1 MNSSLPI
8 SPSRPS
14 GRSLFRAF
22 WRSLTGAVLAL
33 AFAGQAALPPNRD
46 TTFQTQGMD
55 ALPNAALVLPDGK
68 IVIAG
73 NFTTVGGS
81 SHPGLARLNADGSV
95 DESFNPPIAAS
106 SAFGKPIVVG
116 LTRLPDGKLLVAGQ
130 ASFLTTGAVARTNI
144 IRFNADGSVDPTF
157 NANGINY
164 FTGLAVQADGKVL
177 YTTFLNNP
185 GVFGPARLN
194 ADGSPDSTFRYTSG
208 LTGGLQAIQLLSQPD
223 GHTLVLQGDNNP
235 NVGGLQYLFWLK
247 PDGSLDNTFKFTSQL
262 QDESRFAVAADGKLL
277 VAAYGGGFTPQIQR
291 LAADGTPD
299 ANFIY
304 LTQPNNQGVHPVP
317 AAFLPDGG
325 AVVVRNPTAGDR
337 RVSFFYLT
345 PAGKL
350 AGSLDL
356 PNAGNVPGLGT
367 QTTRAFAVQPDGKVL
382 FAQVFVDGI
391 QNVFGMFRLPVPP
404 APAPP
409 VITVQPTSQTI
420 GAGESLFLTVTAT
433 SGSPLTYQWLHA
445 GTNLTGQTFQALNL
459 GQNSLERAGDF
470 FAVVG
475 NAFGAVTSQVATITV
490 RPPAAMV
497 MTQQPVGGTVKLS
510 QNFSLTAQCTTEV
523 TTGYQWFK
531 NNAPLAG
538 GTGSGFGFAS
548 VNLPANDLNRTG
560 DYFVVFTNAFGGAL
574 TSSVVHLDLI
584 LPGPPQLT
592 TQPPDLALFAS
603 QPVQLGVTAVA
614 DGFITYQW
622 QHAGTNLKTSPT
634 IPNANAAT
642 LTVSATDTNRFGS
655 YSVIVTVSPGG
666 STTSRVAQVTLLP
679 SGPPVLLRQPESMA
693 LDFGVNTNLSAAF
706 NGEAPVT
713 VYWLHAGTNVLLS
726 AGKPGSLYLTLD
738 TPATNLFS
746 LGAVPATAG
755 DYLFVASNR
764 FGSVTSSVATV
775 TVRPPTPATI
785 TTDLTNS
792 VVGIG
797 EFNFV
802 ALRQGLVVTN
812 LGNQET
818 THLLAFRVAS
828 GLPPF
833 RDSGLWQLALG
844 VSNRFYVGENS
855 GAAAAA
861 GTWGFAPGAE
871 GYLALALTNF
881 PGAGDI
887 SRLEALED
895 GRFGILVGGDNTKA
909 QAGTYR
915 VLGARR
921 PATNTFALDVVSP
934 NPVLVTWLKDGAPL
948 DSKFRNYVIATTA
961 LGNPPVPGGV
971 NTRFLLSLPDLQPND
986 AGQYSAVITN
996 LFVNPDH
1003 TFGQP
1008 PYVITSASSS
1018 RTVTLTVRGFTETNA
1033 PPVVDAFEFG
1043 SPTALDEPTA
1053 AWVQADDSVL
1063 LGVRSTTFGGGS
1075 SVVDRLSL
1083 LASDGRT
1090 NWQAANL
1097 PAQIRAV
1104 LPDGQGGV
1112 FVGGHNNDSGDF
1124 FLNRM
1129 LPATLIGG
1137 GKTNFTATNVWST
1150 AVYGPSTNFFDNSG
1164 VVHGAEVVG
1173 LLPATDGVLVA
1184 GRFRGQSRFGATNVP
1199 YIGGLFYHL
1208 GGITLTNANP
1218 TAFDRSWDL
1227 YLAKYDL
1234 AGNIVWVRG
1243 YGGTNDETLTSFT
1256 TDAAGNLYLAG
1267 SFKGG
1272 AKFGS
1277 LTVESTKRVD
1287 SPTLTTYVND
1297 GFLAKLTPDGTPVWV
1312 KNFGGTSLGALADT
1326 QIAAAVTDPAGGAYF
1341 TVTRNQSF
1349 ATVQP
1354 GVAVGS
1360 RYLARLNPA
1369 GEIQWA
1375 QTLEVVGNA
1384 DSFSGV
1390 GNSRLVLDAD
1400 GNVAL
1405 ADAYPTSNPN
1415 FPIALGA
1422 ASVPRRPSVGTL
1434 VAKFAPSGTLLWA
1447 RPLDEKLP
1455 FAQDPRNAN
1464 TRLLALSPNGGLIAI
1479 GSLAGGNSSAGYTN
1493 AGQRFDEFELVT
1505 GNNGTANPTDVFIA
1519 RLAANFTPAAPQ
1531 FTVRPVSQTGLLQ
1544 DSLTLTGRATGVPAP
1559 SYQWLL
1565 NGVPVPGG
1573 TNRLLTFADLERTN
1587 RGSYSLVVSNA
1598 YGVVTSEPVGVTPQ
1612 LRPSMTGWTLATA
1625 TTNYLGAPAKV
1636 GADDAGNAYALLV
1649 GYANGGVLEL
1659 RKFGPDGLYQWR
1671 FTDSPDAITGYIL
1684 SPLAPVVA
1692 PSGEVFVAGRVIVR
1706 PDQSHRTEANFL
1718 ARLNPADGS
1727 FLWVKTLGTVPTG
1740 QTDVATVRLLDLDG
1754 VGHVRVLT
1762 VDNLGA
1768 NRAVRTFAFDGTE
1781 SVPPTVALLP
1791 AVRDVNNACYA
1802 LDRAGGIYFYAN
1814 RTESL
1819 NLGPTNFTA
1828 LGVNGAQSY
1837 VLAHYDATGAFQ
1849 WVRTFAGPGGV
1860 VITPTL
1866 NTDAA
1871 GNLLIAGGV
1880 SLGNGQTLQVGTNVL
1895 TGNGY
1900 VAKVTPAG
1908 DVAWAKGW
1916 YLNIRDAVL
1925 DAQGAVYFTGWFRFA
1940 PGPNGSTTRR
1950 IPFGT
1955 NIVSGSSLLGQDQFV
1970 AKVGPD
1976 GQERFI
1982 RQTGG
1987 PDFSTFDNAVYYRLA
2002 VDSHGIVT
2010 TAGFTLVKHA
2020 GGGLDFGDLRFT
2032 WPNLVPFD
2040 FNNSGGD
2047 LVCYYIAR
2055 LEADV
2060 APTAPPVVTFVPPPP
2075 GSSTLRLDWPAGYV
2089 LQYRAS
2095 LTAGAWETLN
2105 VPPPYDA
2112 ILAGVVQG
2120 YFRVV
2125 PQP

>member
-1 MNSSLPI
+1 MNSSLLT

-22 WRSLTGAVLAL
+22 WRSLTGALLAL

-95 DESFNPPIAAS
+95 DESFNPPIAAN

-130 ASFLTTGAVARTNI
+130 VSFLTTGAIARTNI

-194 ADGSPDSTFRYTSG
+194 ADGSPDSTFRYSSG
-208 LTGGLQAIQLLSQPD
+208 ITGGLQAIQLLSQPD

-247 PDGSLDNTFKFTSQL
+247 TDGTLDNTFKFTSQL

-299 ANFIY
+299 ANFIF

-345 PAGKL
+345 PTGKL

-367 QTTRAFAVQPDGKVL
+367 QTTRAFAVQPDGKLL

-409 VITVQPTSQTI
+409 VITVQPTSKSI

-445 GTNLTGQTFQALNL
+445 GTNLSGQTFQALSL

-470 FAVVG
+470 QAVVG

-538 GTGSGFGFAS
+538 GSGQGFGYAS

-560 DYFVVFTNAFGGAL
+560 DYFVVFTNDFGGAL
-574 TSSVVHLDLI
+574 TSSVVHVDLI

-592 TQPPDLALFAS
+592 TQPADLVLFAS
-603 QPVQLGVTAVA
+603 QPVQLAVTAVA

-622 QHAGTNLKTSPT
+622 QHAGTNLKTSPS
-634 IPNANAAT
+634 IPTANAAT

-655 YSVIVTVSPGG
+655 YSVIVTVNPGG

-679 SGPPVLLRQPESMA
+679 SGPPVLLRQPESLA

-713 VYWLHAGTNVLLS
+713 VYWLHAGTNVLFS
-726 AGKPGSLYLTLD
+726 AGKPGSLYPTLD

-855 GAAAAA
+855 GAAAAT
-861 GTWGFAPGAE
+861 GTWGFAPGANN
-871 GYLALALTNF
+871 YLALALTNF
-881 PGAGDI
+881 PRVGDI

-895 GRFGILVGGDNTKA
+895 GRFGVLIGGNTA
-909 QAGTYR
+909 QAQGGTYR

-921 PATNTFALDVVSP
+921 PATNTFTLDVVSP
-934 NPVLVTWLKDGAPL
+934 NPVIVTWFKDGTPL
-948 DSKFRNYVIATTA
+948 DQKARVYLTAGGA
-961 LGNPPVPGGV
+961 LGTPPAPGGV
-971 NTRFLLSLPDLQPND
+971 NQRYQILLPDVQPGD
-986 AGQYSAVITN
+986 AGKYMAVVTN
-996 LFVNPDH
+996 LFPNPDH

-1008 PYVITSASSS
+1008 PYILTSATTSSA
-1018 RTVTLTVRGFTETNA
+1018 VTLTVRGFTETNA

-1053 AWVQADDSVL
+1053 AWVQADDSML

-1104 LPDGQGGV
+1104 LPDGHGGV

-1129 LPATLIGG
+1129 LPATLING

-1199 YIGGLFYHL
+1199 YIGNLFYHL
-1208 GGITLTNANP
+1208 GGITLTNANT

-1243 YGGTNDETLTSFT
+1243 YGGTNDERLTSFT

-1277 LTVESTKRVD
+1277 LTIESTKRVD

-1326 QIAAAVTDPAGGAYF
+1326 QIAAAVTDPAGGAYL

-1354 GVAVGS
+1354 GMAVGS
-1360 RYLARLNPA
+1360 RYLARVNPA
-1369 GEIQWA
+1369 GELQWA
-1375 QTLEVVGNA
+1375 QTLEVVGNL

-1405 ADAYPTSNPN
+1405 ADAYPTSSPN
-1415 FPIALGA
+1415 FPIVLGA

-1434 VAKFAPSGTLLWA
+1434 LAKFAPSGTLLWA

-1464 TRLLALSPNGGLIAI
+1464 TRILALSPNGGLIAI

-1505 GNNGTANPTDVFIA
+1505 NNNGTANPTDVFIA
-1519 RLAANFTPAAPQ
+1519 RLAANFAPAAPQ

-1565 NGVPVPGG
+1565 NGVPVPGA
-1573 TNRLLTFADLERTN
+1573 TNRLLTFDDLERTN
-1587 RGSYSLVVSNA
+1587 RGRYSLVVSNA
-1598 YGVVTSEPVGVTPQ
+1598 YGVVTSEPVDVTPKI
-1612 LRPSMTGWTLATA
+1612 RPNMTGWTLATS
-1625 TTNYLGAPAKV
+1625 TTNYLGTPARV
-1636 GADDAGNAYALLV
+1636 GVDDAGNTYVLLT

-1659 RKFGPDGLYQWR
+1659 RKFGPDGRFAWR
-1671 FTDSPDAITGYIL
+1671 YNTQTDAATTLVL
-1684 SPLAPVVA
+1684 SPFSPVVA
-1692 PSGEVFVAGRVIVR
+1692 ASGEVFLAGRIIVQ
-1706 PDQSHRTEANFL
+1706 PDPFHRSEDNFL
-1718 ARLNPADGS
+1718 ARINPADGS
-1727 FLWVKTLGTVPTG
+1727 VLWLRNLGGVVPG
-1740 QTDVATVRLLDLDG
+1740 QTDTSSVRLLSLDRQ
-1754 VGHVRVLT
+1754 GHVRALIGDASGT
-1762 VDNLGA
+1762 TRSL
-1768 NRAVRTFAFDGTE
+1768 RTFAFDGTE
-1781 SVPPTVALLP
+1781 TPPATLAFLP
-1791 AVRDVNNACYA
+1791 VVKDPNNARYA
-1802 LDRAGGIYFYAN
+1802 VDREGGIYFYAN
-1814 RTESL
+1814 RIEAFSL
-1819 NLGPTNFTA
+1819 GATNLAA
-1828 LGVNGAQSY
+1828 LGTAGGQSF
-1837 VLAHYDATGAFQ
+1837 VLARYDANGVFQ
-1849 WVRTFAGPGGV
+1849 WSRAFAGSGV
-1860 VITPTL
+1860 ATVTPAL

-1871 GNLLIAGGV
+1871 GNLIIAGGL
-1880 SLGNGQTLQVGTNVL
+1880 SLNFGQTFQIGTNQL
-1895 TGNGY
+1895 TGSGY
-1900 VAKVTPAG
+1900 AAKITPAG

-1916 YLNIRDAVL
+1916 FLNIRDAVL
-1925 DAQGAVYFTGWFRFA
+1925 GADDSVYLTGWFRFSFA
-1940 PGPNGSTTRR
+1940 ANSLAIRR
-1950 IPFGT
+1950 VPFGT
-1955 NIVSGSSLLGQDQFV
+1955 NYVAGSSVTGHDQFV
-1970 AKVGPD
+1970 AKLGSD
-1976 GQERFI
+1976 GSEQFI
-1982 RQTGG
+1982 RQTGS
-1987 PDFSTFDNAVYYRLA
+1987 PDFSTFDNAVPYYLA
-2002 VDSHGIVT
+2002 VDSKGIVT
-2010 TAGFTLVKHA
+2010 TAGFTLVPHA

-2032 WPNLVPFD
+2032 WP
-2040 FNNSGGD
+2040 D
-2047 LVCYYIAR
+2047 LNPYDIANAFGSLSCYYVAR
-2055 LEADV
+2055 LQADAV
-2060 APTAPPVVTFVPPPP
+2060 PVEPPVVTFMPPQP

-2095 LTAGAWETLN
+2095 LTAGAWETLD

-2125 PQP
+2125 PKP